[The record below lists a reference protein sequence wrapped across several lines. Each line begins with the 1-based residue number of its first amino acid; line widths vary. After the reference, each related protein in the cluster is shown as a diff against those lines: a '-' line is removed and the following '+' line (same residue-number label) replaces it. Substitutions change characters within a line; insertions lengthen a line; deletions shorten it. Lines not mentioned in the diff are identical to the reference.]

1 MNWLNTI
8 ILLLATIIAVYWEAA
23 FSGLRHLLGAQVD
36 LLPALV
42 VYASLYGSLGTVAMV
57 AAGGGLL
64 FDSLSINPLGVTVL
78 PLFACGLAIHSGRE
92 LILREQTFAQTV
104 LGFVASLATPIFVL
118 LLLLT
123 THHEPLFGWGTLW
136 QIIVMSVGGAIATPI
151 IFELFGLL
159 NRLFG
164 HAASGPSS
172 FRPDR
177 EIRRGRS

>member
-1 MNWLNTI
+1 MSWLNTI
-8 ILLLATIIAVYWEAA
+8 ILLLVTVLAVYWEAA

-42 VYASLYGSLGTVAMV
+42 VYASLYGSVATVCMV
-57 AAGGGLL
+57 AAGGVLL
-64 FDSLSINPLGVTVL
+64 FDSLSANPLGISVL
-78 PLFACGLAIHSGRE
+78 PLLLCGLLIHGSRE
-92 LILREQTFAQTV
+92 LILRDQTFAQVV
-104 LGFVASLATPIFVL
+104 LGYGASLITPIVVL

-123 THHEPLFGWGTLW
+123 TRQEPLFGWGTFW
-136 QIIVMSVGGAIATPI
+136 QIAVMSVGGAIATPVV
-151 IFELFGLL
+151 FEIFGLL
-159 NRLFG
+159 DRLFG